1 MIRSNSRLKTK
12 TAVTRIMSAK
22 KTMAEHCL
30 FTSSQWF
37 SSSGCIPS
45 ALNGYF
51 SFSDLV
57 WKVNSRLRVDRLSN
71 QCSFTRKI
79 SVSWEKNNCRDN
91 WLLCVCFTCFCVPRF
106 IWSSGW
112 KEPEKEWLTFQHLGR
127 RSSSESIDD
136 WNSNECNNALLCVVC
151 SWKKPFSIFLCVI
164 YSKRFLVTFIL
175 RVLNVKYVASV
186 LDLILKYWEKWLLSL
201 FFFSLGWWKPS
212 GTA

>member
-79 SVSWEKNNCRDN
+79 SVSWEKKIVVITDYSV
-91 WLLCVCFTCFCVPRF
+91 CVLHVIVYLDLFDRPGER
-106 IWSSGW
+106 S
-112 KEPEKEWLTFQHLGR
+112 LR
-127 RSSSESIDD
+127 RSD
-136 WNSNECNNALLCVVC
+136 WRFNILGGGHLQSQLTIGIQTNVIMLCSVLCVVGRNHFPSFC
-151 SWKKPFSIFLCVI
+151 VLYTRNVFLSRL
-164 YSKRFLVTFIL
+164 Y
-175 RVLNVKYVASV
+175 
-186 LDLILKYWEKWLLSL
+186 
-201 FFFSLGWWKPS
+201 
-212 GTA
+212 